1 MSGEFYTDPDTQE
14 ALVGILASTATS
26 LGVGASV
33 VVPGAVLAKL
43 ALRMAD
49 AGVEIPSN
57 VDLTTLQGELRDLGE
72 LPG

>member
-1 MSGEFYTDPDTQE
+1 MSGGFCSDPDAQE

-26 LGVGASV
+26 VGVGASV
-33 VVPGAVLAKL
+33 VVPGAVLTEL
-43 ALRMAD
+43 ALRVAD
-49 AGVEIPSN
+49 AGVEIPSS